1 MARRS
6 ETDTNT
12 DTGFDGDVVLMRT
25 LPASQLGLGR
35 DLPVANVAFG
45 TGALL
50 FAPRDGKVFGEEVG
64 EWEAADGQAGA
75 DDGHVLL
82 DDGPD

>member
-1 MARRS
+1 MRS
-6 ETDTNT
+6 GTNA
-12 DTGFDGDVVLMRT
+12 GFDGDVVLMRT

-35 DLPVANVAFG
+35 YLPVANVPIG

-50 FAPRDGKVFGEEVG
+50 APGAGEVFGEEVG
-64 EWEAADGQAGA
+64 EREAADGQAGA